1 MVSVVSGPIAAS
13 QVLSVTPGQKSG
25 AIRPGTYPERV
36 EQAHT
41 TTVIQGYLD
50 QLGALRGDAPAEPV
64 VRALLERAVGRLEL
78 LCATLLFRSY
88 PRLARPPLNLRTD
101 ELLGG
106 VVERLIKAMREAR
119 PGTVRQFFAIA
130 HQHMRWELN
139 DLARRLDGQVSA
151 SALPLELAATPLTS
165 GSPISDVARRM
176 FDAIE
181 NLPDEE
187 REVFSLVRIDGMSLN
202 EAAEVVGVSAKTV
215 QRRMARALILLSDK
229 IGDLRPDGVDTTGSH
244 GSDKRTMPVSQ
255 DARDEHA

>member
-1 MVSVVSGPIAAS
+1 M
-13 QVLSVTPGQKSG
+13 
-25 AIRPGTYPERV
+25 
-36 EQAHT
+36 
-41 TTVIQGYLD
+41 VIQGYLD
-50 QLGALRGDAPAEPV
+50 QLGALKGDAPAEPV

-139 DLARRLDGQVSA
+139 DLARRLDSQGA
-151 SALPLELAATPLTS
+151 SCSLPMELAAMPQTS
-165 GSPISDVARRM
+165 GSPISAVARRM

-181 NLPDEE
+181 SLPDEE
-187 REVFSLVRIDGMSLN
+187 REVFSLIRIQGMTRN
-202 EAAEVVGVSAKTV
+202 EAAEVLGVSDKTV
-215 QRRMARALILLSDK
+215 QRRMTRSLILLSESL
-229 IGDLRPDGVDTTGSH
+229 GDLRPDGVNAESDTACH
-244 GSDKRTMPVSQ
+244 HAPRTHTKDDP
-255 DARDEHA
+255 DEHA